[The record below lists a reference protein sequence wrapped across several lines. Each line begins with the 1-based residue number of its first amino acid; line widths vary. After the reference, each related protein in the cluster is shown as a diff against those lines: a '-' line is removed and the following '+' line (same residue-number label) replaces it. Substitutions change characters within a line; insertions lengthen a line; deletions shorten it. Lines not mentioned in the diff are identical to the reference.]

1 MKKELRYYSRKEL
14 VDIIYQ
20 LKKNEERLKAENES
34 LKEQLEARRVTVD
47 KAISVARSAFE
58 LSDVVKRAESTA
70 ELYLSVLENTI
81 IDEGEN
87 E

>member
-34 LKEQLEARRVTVD
+34 LKEQLEARRVIVD

>member
-58 LSDVVKRAESTA
+58 LSDVVKRAENTA
-70 ELYLSVLENTI
+70 ELYLSVLEKTI
-81 IDEGEN
+81 IDEDET